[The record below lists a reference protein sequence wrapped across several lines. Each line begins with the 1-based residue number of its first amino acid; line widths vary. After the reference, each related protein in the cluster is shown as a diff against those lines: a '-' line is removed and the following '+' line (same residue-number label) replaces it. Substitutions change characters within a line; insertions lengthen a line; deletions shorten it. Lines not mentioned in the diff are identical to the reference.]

1 MGSSLGFLLSLF
13 FAVQVM
19 AYVGDLTVIQQIYSA
34 LNSVAITAGHIISL
48 EGFISDNTRKFV
60 ENNAKA
66 DIIPVDKDYLTV
78 GEVFEYV
85 VTRKYEPII
94 MSRETMILEVR
105 RSVMIGYSE

>member
-34 LNSVAITAGHIISL
+34 INSAAITAGHIISL
-48 EGFISDNTRKFV
+48 DGFISDQTRRFV
-60 ENNAKA
+60 WDNAKA
-66 DIIPVDKDYLTV
+66 DIVPVDKDYVTV
-78 GEVFEYV
+78 GEIFEYV

-94 MSRETMILEVR
+94 MSRETMVLEVR
-105 RSVMIGYSE
+105 RSVMIGYIE